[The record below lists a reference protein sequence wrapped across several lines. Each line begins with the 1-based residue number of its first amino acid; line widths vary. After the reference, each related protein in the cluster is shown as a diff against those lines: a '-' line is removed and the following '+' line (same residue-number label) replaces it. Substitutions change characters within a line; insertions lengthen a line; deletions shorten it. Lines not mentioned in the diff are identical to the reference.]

1 MAAPDLP
8 PTLADLVAE
17 RLGLSASGPIQNTL
31 APALKKLTSAI
42 GAEPDQLANV
52 LKARSLA
59 SDEWQT
65 LIGALTVGETR
76 FLRQRTWFAQ
86 IERTVLAPMVASRTL
101 QNRKHLRIWCAGC
114 STGEEPYTVAM
125 ILHRLIA
132 DPGSWSISILA
143 SDIRRDAIATAVG
156 GEYPSQQFRELDGDL
171 MARFCRPVGAH
182 RHSIAPELLQMV
194 RFELGNLADVGA
206 GSSHYDGGPYD
217 LIVCR
222 NVLMYMVPAVQRRVA
237 ARLCGSLAEEG
248 WIAVTAAEA
257 VAEWFRPLKPVNAG
271 EAILFHKRRA
281 PESAIQSPNPKTVE
295 TAFQGHR
302 PQLPT
307 VPPRPIES
315 ERVAREVRNLDHI
328 QSVADA
334 GRLDEAAEL
343 CRELVRTDSMNGQ
356 AAILLAAILI
366 EVGDF
371 EGALA
376 SARKAV
382 YLEHSSVT
390 AINLLGGALLNLGHT
405 ERAKRAF
412 ATAERLAEDLAAAA
426 PADRQ
431 DGTDSR
437 RLRG

>member
-101 QNRKHLRIWCAGC
+101 QNRKHLRIWCGGC

-182 RHSIAPELLQMV
+182 RHSIAPELL
-194 RFELGNLADVGA
+194 
-206 GSSHYDGGPYD
+206 
-217 LIVCR
+217 
-222 NVLMYMVPAVQRRVA
+222 
-237 ARLCGSLAEEG
+237 
-248 WIAVTAAEA
+248 
-257 VAEWFRPLKPVNAG
+257 
-271 EAILFHKRRA
+271 
-281 PESAIQSPNPKTVE
+281 
-295 TAFQGHR
+295 
-302 PQLPT
+302 
-307 VPPRPIES
+307 
-315 ERVAREVRNLDHI
+315 
-328 QSVADA
+328 
-334 GRLDEAAEL
+334 
-343 CRELVRTDSMNGQ
+343 
-356 AAILLAAILI
+356 
-366 EVGDF
+366 
-371 EGALA
+371 
-376 SARKAV
+376 
-382 YLEHSSVT
+382 
-390 AINLLGGALLNLGHT
+390 
-405 ERAKRAF
+405 
-412 ATAERLAEDLAAAA
+412 
-426 PADRQ
+426 
-431 DGTDSR
+431 
-437 RLRG
+437 